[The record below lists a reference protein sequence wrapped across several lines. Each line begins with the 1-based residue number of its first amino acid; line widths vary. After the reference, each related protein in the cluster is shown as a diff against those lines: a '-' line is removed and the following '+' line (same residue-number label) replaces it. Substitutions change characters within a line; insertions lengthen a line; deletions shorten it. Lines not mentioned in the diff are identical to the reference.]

1 MKQKNIFNGR
11 YGHVVLG
18 FIVGVGIVLFLVIYN
33 LLAAGASDDDQT
45 DQEKTQSKTRDLGPD
60 TADIVGDYF
69 FRTGKMKPKAKQE
82 DVDPEHEET
91 VRLEDVAA
99 DAGEDVA
106 SETSHSDPS
115 PSAPSAPAPQPST
128 TTTQPKPSSQQPS
141 AQPKPQ
147 TQPKAQTSRKQD
159 NKVHPTIE
167 KLEN

>member
-1 MKQKNIFNGR
+1 MKQKNIFSGQ
-11 YGHVVLG
+11 YGHIALG
-18 FIVGVGIVLFLVIYN
+18 FCVGVGIVLFLVVYN
-33 LLAAGASDDDQT
+33 LLASGASDDDLT
-45 DQEKTQSKTRDLGPD
+45 DQEKTQNKARSLGPD

-69 FRTGKMKPKAKQE
+69 FRTGKMKTKAKQE
-82 DVDPEHEET
+82 EADPEHEET

-115 PSAPSAPAPQPST
+115 PSTPSSPTPQPSA
-128 TTTQPKPSSQQPS
+128 TTTQPKPATQQPS
-141 AQPKPQ
+141 V
-147 TQPKAQTSRKQD
+147 QPKAQTQSKPQTQRKQD